1 MARSV
6 TPAHPPDSTRLA
18 VLREA
23 AAGCTACELAG
34 PATQTVFGE
43 GPADAR
49 AVLVGEQPGD
59 REDLDG
65 RPFTGPAGR
74 LLDKA
79 LSDAGIDRDMVYL
92 TNAVKHFRF
101 ERARG
106 GKQRLHK
113 TPTTTQVR
121 ICHPWLEAELRA
133 VSPPLVVALGA
144 TAAKALRGPTF
155 RISQERG
162 RLLPLESDGRKPAFL
177 ATVHPSA
184 VLRSNDR
191 EAAYTEFVTDLRLAA
206 DCINSGS

>member
-1 MARSV
+1 MS
-6 TPAHPPDSTRLA
+6 
-18 VLREA
+18 VLRVA
-23 AAGCTACELAG
+23 ARDCTACDLAG

-43 GPADAR
+43 GPQQAR
-49 AVLVGEQPGD
+49 AFLVGEQPGD

-79 LSDAGIDRDMVYL
+79 LVDAGIDRDTVYV

-106 GKQRLHK
+106 GKLRLHK

-121 ICHPWLEAELRA
+121 ICYPWLQAELRA
-133 VSPPLVVALGA
+133 VTPELVVALGA
-144 TAAKALRGPTF
+144 TAAKALRGPAF
-155 RISQERG
+155 RISTERG
-162 RLLPLESDGRKPAFL
+162 QLLSLETVGRTMAFL

-184 VLRSNDR
+184 VLRSEDR
-191 EAAYTEFVTDLRLAA
+191 EAAYAAFVADLAVAGQSLTR
-206 DCINSGS
+206 

>member
-6 TPAHPPDSTRLA
+6 DVAQPPDSTRLD
-18 VLREA
+18 VLGA
-23 AAGCTACELAG
+23 AAAQCSACELAG

-43 GPADAR
+43 GPADAE
-49 AVLVGEQPGD
+49 ALFVGEQPGD

-74 LLDKA
+74 LLDRA
-79 LSDAGIDRDMVYL
+79 LVDAGIDRERVYV

-101 ERARG
+101 ESSRG
-106 GKQRLHK
+106 GKLRLHK
-113 TPTTTQVR
+113 TPTTTQVK
-121 ICHPWLEAELRA
+121 ICRPWLEAELRA
-133 VSPPLVVALGA
+133 VSPRLVVALGA
-144 TAAKALRGPTF
+144 TAAKSLRGPAF

-162 RLLPLESDGRKPAFL
+162 QLLTLETDAHDAKFL

-191 EAAYTEFVTDLRLAA
+191 EAAYADFVADLAVAA
-206 DCINSGS
+206 RSLWG

>member
-6 TPAHPPDSTRLA
+6 TAAQPPESTRLD
-18 VLREA
+18 VLRDA
-23 AAGCTACELAG
+23 AARCTACELAG

-43 GPADAR
+43 GPSDAQ
-49 AVLVGEQPGD
+49 VVFVGEQPGD

-79 LSDAGIDRDMVYL
+79 LVDAGIDRTSVYV

-101 ERARG
+101 EAVRG

-121 ICHPWLEAELRA
+121 ICHPWLEAELRS
-133 VSPPLVVALGA
+133 VSPRLVVALGA
-144 TAAKALRGPTF
+144 TAAKALRGPAF
-155 RISQERG
+155 RITQERG
-162 RLLPLESDGRKPAFL
+162 QLSRLETNGSRAAFL

-184 VLRSNDR
+184 VLRSDDR
-191 EAAYTEFVTDLRLAA
+191 EAAYADFVADLEVAA
-206 DCINSGS
+206 QSLVPG